1 MNIVDLALIFLILLS
16 VLFGIYRGF
25 LRSMINVLVLLLS
38 FALALWI
45 SPLLSRVI
53 AAKENSILYRMIEYT
68 EGASRIP
75 SIEEARMD
83 VAELTEDEI
92 NELVEAA
99 AFTDPI
105 PKLLKKNLTEQAY
118 RKDGL
123 ITVEEYFN
131 RSLVDI
137 TLNLFS
143 CFVLAVFFY
152 ILFSIL
158 VACVD
163 YVVQFPVL
171 AIGDGV
177 FGAVFGALRGVLLC
191 MILFLAVP
199 AVLSVIPSNI
209 SVVEKLVNGSTLFGW
224 FIRYNFFLMGIRGTV

>member
-1 MNIVDLALIFLILLS
+1 MNVVDLALIFLILLS

-53 AAKENSILYRMIEYT
+53 ASSENSIIYRMIEYT
-68 EGASRIP
+68 EGASHIQ
-75 SIEEARMD
+75 SIEDARTD
-83 VAELTEDEI
+83 VSVLTEEKI
-92 NELVEAA
+92 EELVEAA
-99 AFTDPI
+99 EFTDPI
-105 PKLLKKNLTEQAY
+105 PKLLKKNLREQVY
-118 RKDGL
+118 RQDGL

-143 CFVLAVFFY
+143 CFVLVLFFY

-163 YVVQFPVL
+163 YVIKFPAL
-171 AIGDGV
+171 AIGDGAM
-177 FGAVFGALRGVLLC
+177 GAVCGAVRGVLLC
-191 MILFLAVP
+191 MVLFLAVP
-199 AVLSVIPSNI
+199 AVLSVIPSHI
-209 SVVEKLVNGSTLFGW
+209 SLVEKLIGGSTLFAW
-224 FIRYNFFLMGIRGTV
+224 FIRHNFFLMGIRGTV